1 MQKKIE
7 GTDEEYFSRPNN
19 LRELTVQEH
28 LTVFI
33 MKYIKDMKNECIEI
47 LLHPLIFNFIESCN
61 VNEEDLSR
69 LDDEQVLKFKELFM
83 ANKVKGL
90 KNCGKT
96 MDSILDIMIDIA
108 TKRVPSDNTQVKP
121 EQIRD
126 KVRFVPY
133 PEGVIEDNY
142 EDEVPKAGGEEGA
155 EPIMEKVKYES
166 NVDFKAMM
174 FLKVPQ
180 REQEEEIPIEL
191 NSKDGEEPDEG
202 AVQTVIRMVDEDQ
215 QGKALAIIGRNPVN
229 MVGD

>member
-47 LLHPLIFNFIESCN
+47 LLHPLVFNFLESCN

-69 LDDEQVLKFKELFM
+69 LDDERVLKFKELFL

-96 MDSILDIMIDIA
+96 MESILDIMIDIA
-108 TKRVPSDNTQVKP
+108 TKRVPSDNT
-121 EQIRD
+121 
-126 KVRFVPY
+126 
-133 PEGVIEDNY
+133 
-142 EDEVPKAGGEEGA
+142 
-155 EPIMEKVKYES
+155 
-166 NVDFKAMM
+166 
-174 FLKVPQ
+174 
-180 REQEEEIPIEL
+180 
-191 NSKDGEEPDEG
+191 
-202 AVQTVIRMVDEDQ
+202 
-215 QGKALAIIGRNPVN
+215 
-229 MVGD
+229 